1 MKTQG
6 KHGKQSF
13 LLAPTRLALILLVVQ
28 TKALCQ
34 DYKPGD
40 PITFGSAHK
49 SLFQPKA
56 NNAPLMVPQAA
67 APASDAGNTT
77 GVVPN
82 NFLNTRSIP
91 WRTGDP
97 VTFGAAHKPYS
108 PDDNKPPQ
116 TSNSTPAAMPATNIQ
131 STPVAPVAQSLTPV
145 GVPARAAPIAVP
157 AYAPA
162 SDGPQDLQARPGS
175 LPSATLGQPANISQ
189 PSAQPYAQTAAG
201 HKQKQKQKPPKQVA
215 NQVDTNQSS
224 AAGSGSTASGNGNV
238 FTHFWHWVFGGG
250 NR

>member
-1 MKTQG
+1 MKTQA
-6 KHGKQSF
+6 KRGKQSF
-13 LLAPTRLALILLVVQ
+13 LVAPIGLALILTAIQ
-28 TKALCQ
+28 TKALSQ

-49 SLFQPKA
+49 SMFQPKV
-56 NNAPLMVPQAA
+56 NSAPLMMPQSA
-67 APASDAGNTT
+67 APTPDVGNTT

-116 TSNSTPAAMPATNIQ
+116 TSNSMPAPNIQ
-131 STPVAPVAQSLTPV
+131 STPVAPVAQGLAPT
-145 GVPARAAPIAVP
+145 GVPTAAAPNAVP
-157 AYAPA
+157 SYAPA
-162 SDGPQDLQARPGS
+162 SDGLQDLQARPGS
-175 LPSATLGQPANISQ
+175 LPAASFGQPASTGQ
-189 PSAQPYAQTAAG
+189 PGAQPYAQTTAG
-201 HKQKQKQKPPKQVA
+201 HKQKQKQKQKPPKQVT
-215 NQVDTNQSS
+215 NQVDVNQSS
-224 AAGSGSTASGNGNV
+224 AAGIGGTGSGNV

-250 NR
+250 NK